1 MGVVLIFV
9 VPSLIVMVIVVV
21 ISPIISF
28 MLVVVLIVDRIATS
42 LTAKTTVLGMVMS
55 SASYALVVLTQDEK
69 EGFLNFVPL
78 HVGRLGG
85 HQLLLL
91 FAKASSSE
99 QMPSLDL

>member
-1 MGVVLIFV
+1 MCIFQGLVVRGIGVEVLKGLIIVAVSSCGRWILGVVLIFV

-55 SASYALVVLTQDEK
+55 SASYALVVLT
-69 EGFLNFVPL
+69 G
-78 HVGRLGG
+78 
-85 HQLLLL
+85 
-91 FAKASSSE
+91 
-99 QMPSLDL
+99 LDPR

>member
-1 MGVVLIFV
+1 
-9 VPSLIVMVIVVV
+9 MVIVVV

-91 FAKASSSE
+91 LAKASSSE